1 MIGYMG
7 FLEQEKQKTAKIK
20 QNSSKMELECVFSSG
35 TMNLPLTHQVITTF
49 TLMPWEARLVI
60 LG

>member
-20 QNSSKMELECVFSSG
+20 QNSSKMELECVLSSR
-35 TMNLPLTHQVITTF
+35 TVSMPLTHQVITTF
-49 TLMPWEARLVI
+49 TLIPWEARVII